1 MVRLATPAEK
11 AASKSRLVGIR
22 LAVLTLRMRENW
34 QRLFGDQD
42 STLIALAIVAIVS
55 ERLLRTE
62 LEAELESLEKPMPL
76 DELSLCNINSIAIA
90 TGLNRETA
98 RRKVNLLVESGMLV
112 RRGGAVSLAPGFTQ
126 QALAGEIVQGQLD
139 EIRRAVNDL
148 IRMGAIDVDACASR

>member
-1 MVRLATPAEK
+1 MVRLSTPAEK
-11 AASKSRLVGIR
+11 AAAKSRLVGIR
-22 LAVLTLRMRENW
+22 LAVLTLRLRENW

-42 STLIALAIVAIVS
+42 SMLIALAIVAIVS

-62 LEAELESLEKPMPL
+62 LDPEFESLEKPMPL
-76 DELSLCNINSIAIA
+76 DELSPCNINSIASA

-112 RRGGAVSLAPGFTQ
+112 KDGGAISLAPGFTQ
-126 QALAGEIVQGQLD
+126 QALACDVVQGQLD

-148 IRMGAIDVDACASR
+148 IRIGAIQVAS

>member
-112 RRGGAVSLAPGFTQ
+112 RHGGAVSLAPGFTQ